1 MTNFA
6 DEQEITAAS
15 AKNPLSD
22 GQDHPIG
29 TDRLQKRHIG
39 FVCRSDTSVGLW
51 PVPLPPGLWLRCC
64 WPPPRP
70 YWYRS
75 GVGNGLAVVL
85 PTRSRIE
92 FCQPQALPPRLG
104 KGWVEVIALD
114 DRVLHAGLGKKDA
127 TPQGPRSANSIVPA
141 TKLIEG

>member
-39 FVCRSDTSVGLW
+39 WIVAGS
-51 PVPLPPGLWLRCC
+51 
-64 WPPPRP
+64 
-70 YWYRS
+70 
-75 GVGNGLAVVL
+75 LATGALAALLLAAAPTVL
-85 PTRSRIE
+85 
-92 FCQPQALPPRLG
+92 
-104 KGWVEVIALD
+104 V
-114 DRVLHAGLGKKDA
+114 
-127 TPQGPRSANSIVPA
+127 
-141 TKLIEG
+141 